1 MKNIIYIS
9 DFFSDE
15 VLGGAELSD
24 KVLIDYLVEEGH
36 NLKTVKSQ
44 KFDPTIHKAD
54 VFIISNFVGLT
65 EVNKNWFFSTGVKYI
80 IIERDQKYVRSRNT
94 VAYPNFIAPKSEVVN
109 ETFYRRANKVY
120 CLTNH
125 SAELLLSHI
134 DLTNVEPLGCTQFSQ
149 EQFDHIRNSYKEI
162 KNNKWFIIP
171 GKRSNKAIQ
180 LCETQKIP
188 FDYLKNYQWKE
199 LINVMSE
206 YEGIVFFSH
215 AVETCCRL
223 VLEARMLG
231 LKVKTDNR
239 VGCTYEDWFR
249 KYKGKELIN
258 FLESKNFVI
267 LDNIE
272 KQL

>member
-24 KVLIDYLVEEGH
+24 KVLIDYLVKEGQ

-54 VFIISNFVGLT
+54 VFIISNFVGLSG
-65 EVNKNWFFSTGVKYI
+65 VNKNWFFSSGVKYI

-94 VAYPNFIAPKSEVVN
+94 AMFNNFIAPDKDVVN
-109 ETFYRRANKVY
+109 KTFYRAAHKVF

-134 DLTNVEPLGCTQFSQ
+134 DLTNVEPLGFTQFSQ
-149 EQFDHIRNSYKEI
+149 EQFDHLREVYKEG
-162 KNNKWFIIP
+162 KNDKWCIIP

-180 LCETQKIP
+180 LCENNKMD

-199 LINVMSE
+199 LMEVMSE
-206 YEGIVFFSH
+206 YKGLVFFSH

-223 VLEARMLG
+223 VAEARMLG
-231 LKVKTDNR
+231 LSVTTDNR
-239 VGCTYEDWFR
+239 VGCTYEGWFK
-249 KYKGKELIN
+249 KYKGLELIDY
-258 FLESKNFVI
+258 LEEKNFKI
-267 LDNIE
+267 LE
-272 KQL
+272 KIKEEL